1 MKDET
6 VTMRVAETITDA
18 EVEALVWARDV
29 ITDQKEGQY
38 PSLHL
43 ASLANK
49 LVRLSAAV
57 NNNN

>member
-18 EVEALVWARDV
+18 EVEALMWARDV

-43 ASLANK
+43 ASLVDK
-49 LVRLSAAV
+49 LVRLSAAAS
-57 NNNN
+57 ND